1 LLGVVIIYPLLKK
14 QLFEKQHLLIGRIIL
29 LYFAFTYVL
38 NVLLV
43 KAK

>member
-14 QLFEKQHLLIGRIIL
+14 QLFDKQHLLIGRIIL
-29 LYFAFTYVL
+29 LYFVFTYVL